1 MLRRRTGKCE
11 LLAGPFLRRPSGGSG
26 CGLLLYRC
34 YQLLRGRAGRSRILS
49 RDQKA
54 VTDHVTPPVHDLRED
69 RAQRPLPPKER
80 GFSQPTVATTGA
92 TRRHKA
98 AQFDR
103 ETCRW
108 IILGEASD
116 VHRSKEERLVI
127 ETLRSSGPLNVRVI
141 MNATGMARNKLDL
154 MLGRMIKAGTVEKPE
169 RGVYA
174 LPPEPT
180 AEEENLR

>member
-1 MLRRRTGKCE
+1 LHPVAQKWSGRRLIGD
-11 LLAGPFLRRPSGGSG
+11 GIS
-26 CGLLLYRC
+26 
-34 YQLLRGRAGRSRILS
+34 
-49 RDQKA
+49 KA
-54 VTDHVTPPVHDLRED
+54 
-69 RAQRPLPPKER
+69 
-80 GFSQPTVATTGA
+80 ATSSTME
-92 TRRHKA
+92 KA

-127 ETLRSSGPLNVRVI
+127 ETLRSSGPLNVKVI